1 MPTILA
7 KDCQI
12 DLDLLRKQKEAFSEM
27 NSEALQLAVGVLPT
41 IRWDVEFLEKLK
53 LQVGQYQM
61 GYDYK
66 QTLKDLESALA

>member
-1 MPTILA
+1 
-7 KDCQI
+7 
-12 DLDLLRKQKEAFSEM
+12 M